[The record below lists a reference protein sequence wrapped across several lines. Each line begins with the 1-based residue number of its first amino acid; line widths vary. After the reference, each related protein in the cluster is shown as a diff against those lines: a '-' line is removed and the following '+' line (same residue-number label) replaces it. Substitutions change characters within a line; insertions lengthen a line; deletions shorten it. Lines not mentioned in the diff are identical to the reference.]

1 MQASQWTTEII
12 TISAVLAL
20 ASLVIGYFI
29 ATLRQGRE
37 IGTLTA
43 QLEQAQ
49 QGQASAM
56 AASTALS
63 EQLKAAEARSQE
75 LQVAESTLKAKLQA
89 AFDNVTRLN
98 HELQES
104 KDAKAAQNLKL
115 EDANR
120 QHHETAKRL
129 ETAQADSRS
138 LHEQVTDLRDRLSTA
153 QAAIT
158 SLQGERDNLKNELA
172 SLDASAKVAATGE
185 REAREQLAEIRQQL
199 ASRTQQYNELLGR
212 YQPLS
217 NQHAELNTSLQ
228 KREELVAELRDRLN
242 AAEAVNAQLQADRD
256 QLKDSLANEGKRSQS
271 LATSEREVREQLQDI
286 KAQQV
291 AAAERYEALHSRFTA
306 QSSEYTKLKTELD
319 EREASHARELANFEQ
334 QKASLSEQ
342 FKLLSNEILEA
353 KTQAL
358 QESSKLSLSA
368 VMTPFQQS
376 IDTFKR
382 EVQEIH
388 HRETTQ
394 QGELRKELESLKALN
409 QQITTEAHELSTALR
424 GQKKLQGNWGE
435 LVLENVLD
443 RSGLQ
448 KGKDYDREVS
458 FTTEEGRQRPDA
470 VVYLP
475 QGKHLIIDAKVS
487 LNAYT
492 RFVNAEDEGERAI
505 ALKEHVQAVGNRI
518 KELADRDYY
527 KLPGLNSPDMVFMF
541 IPIESA
547 FVEALKADETLFQRA
562 IENNVLVATPTTLLT
577 SLNIVRQLWRYEDQN
592 KHTAALA
599 SRAEAVF
606 KKLNTF
612 LASFEKI
619 KKGLETATEAYVKAE
634 GQLVSGKGNLVKQ
647 VGEFKNLAP
656 AIKAQL
662 PAYFAD
668 KAALEIDFIPTEQSI
683 EVLTDSADDEELL
696 AEADTETDYETA

>member
-1 MQASQWTTEII
+1 MQASQWTTDII
-12 TISAVLAL
+12 VITVVLAL
-20 ASLVIGYFI
+20 ACALLGYF
-29 ATLRQGRE
+29 AAALRQGRQ
-37 IGTLTA
+37 LSLLAA

-49 QGQASAM
+49 QAQTTAM
-56 AASTALS
+56 AGSAALS
-63 EQLKAAEARSQE
+63 EQLKAAEARGHE
-75 LQVAESTLKAKLQA
+75 LQLAESTLKTKLQG
-89 AFDNVTRLN
+89 AFDNVTRLT
-98 HELQES
+98 QEQQEA
-104 KDAKAAQNLKL
+104 KDRYATQEAKL
-115 EDANR
+115 EQSAK
-120 QHHETAKRL
+120 QHHEAVTQHETALTEIRSLNAKVEDYQSRL
-129 ETAQADSRS
+129 EQANT
-138 LHEQVTDLRDRLSTA
+138 L
-153 QAAIT
+153 
-158 SLQGERDNLKNELA
+158 LQQ
-172 SLDASAKVAATGE
+172 E
-185 REAREQLAEIRQQL
+185 RESVSGLKSALAEEGKKAKGFEAANTDARTQLAELKEQMKTAGEKVETLQGDLAEIKRQ
-199 ASRTQQYNELLGR
+199 E
-212 YQPLS
+212 
-217 NQHAELNTSLQ
+217 
-228 KREELVAELRDRLN
+228 
-242 AAEAVNAQLQADRD
+242 
-256 QLKDSLANEGKRSQS
+256 
-271 LATSEREVREQLQDI
+271 
-286 KAQQV
+286 
-291 AAAERYEALHSRFTA
+291 
-306 QSSEYTKLKTELD
+306 TKLRAELD
-319 EREASHARELANFEQ
+319 EREASHARELANFER

-342 FKLLSNEILEA
+342 FKLLSTEILEA
-353 KTQAL
+353 KAHAL

-394 QGELRKELESLKALN
+394 QGELRKELEQLKTLN

-448 KGKDYDREVS
+448 LGKDYLREVS
-458 FTTEEGRQRPDA
+458 ITTEEGRQRPDA

-475 QGKHLIIDAKVS
+475 QGRHLIIDAKVS

-492 RFVNAEDEGERAI
+492 RYVNAEDDLERKQ
-505 ALKEHVQAVGNRI
+505 ALKEHVQAVANRI

-547 FVEALKADETLFQRA
+547 FVEALKADETLFQQA

-599 SRAEAVF
+599 SRAEGVF

-668 KAALEIDFIPTEQSI
+668 KAALEIDFIPVEQNI
-683 EVLTDSADDEELL
+683 EALTDSTDDQDLL
-696 AEADTETDYETA
+696 AESDTETDYENA

>member
-138 LHEQVTDLRDRLSTA
+138 LHEQVTDLHDRLSTA

-424 GQKKLQGNWGE
+424 GQKKLQGNRGE

-668 KAALEIDFIPTEQSI
+668 KAALEIDFIPAEQSI

>member
-12 TISAVLAL
+12 VISAVLAL

-29 ATLRQGRE
+29 ATLRQGRQ

-49 QGQASAM
+49 QAEASAS
-56 AASTALS
+56 ATSGALT
-63 EQLKAAEARSQE
+63 ERLKAAEIRNND
-75 LQVAESTLKAKLQA
+75 LQVIESTLKAQLQA
-89 AFDNVTRLN
+89 AFENVTRLN

-115 EDANR
+115 EDANQ

-138 LHEQVTDLRDRLSTA
+138 LQEQVTDLRDRLSTA
-153 QAAIT
+153 QAVII
-158 SLQGERDNLKNELA
+158 SLQDERDNLKNELA

-185 REAREQLAEIRQQL
+185 REAREQLAELRQQL

-228 KREELVAELRDRLN
+228 KREELVAELRDRLS
-242 AAEAVNAQLQADRD
+242 AAETVNAQLQTDRD

-271 LATSEREVREQLQDI
+271 LATSEREVREQLQDF

-291 AAAERYEALHSRFTA
+291 AAAERYEALHTRFTA

-612 LASFEKI
+612 LASFERI

-683 EVLTDSADDEELL
+683 KVLTDSADDEELL

>member
-1 MQASQWTTEII
+1 MQASQWTIDII
-12 TISAVLAL
+12 AITAVLAL
-20 ASLVIGYFI
+20 ACALLGYFFS
-29 ATLRQGRE
+29 ALRQGRQ
-37 IGTLTA
+37 LSLQAA
-43 QLEQAQ
+43 QLEQAK
-49 QGQASAM
+49 QAQTTAV
-56 AASTALS
+56 ASSVALS
-63 EQLKAAEARSQE
+63 EQLKAAEARGHE
-75 LQVAESTLKAKLQA
+75 LQVAESKLK
-89 AFDNVTRLN
+89 
-98 HELQES
+98 
-104 KDAKAAQNLKL
+104 
-115 EDANR
+115 
-120 QHHETAKRL
+120 
-129 ETAQADSRS
+129 
-138 LHEQVTDLRDRLSTA
+138 
-153 QAAIT
+153 
-158 SLQGERDNLKNELA
+158 
-172 SLDASAKVAATGE
+172 
-185 REAREQLAEIRQQL
+185 
-199 ASRTQQYNELLGR
+199 
-212 YQPLS
+212 
-217 NQHAELNTSLQ
+217 
-228 KREELVAELRDRLN
+228 
-242 AAEAVNAQLQADRD
+242 AQLQAAIDNVGRLTQEQQEAKERHATLEAKLEQSAKQHHEAVTQHETAMTEIRSLNAKVEDYQSRLEQAHTLLQQERD
-256 QLKDSLANEGKRSQS
+256 VVSGLKSELAEEGKKAKGFEAANNDARAQLAELKEQLKARGEKLETLQGELAEIKRQ
-271 LATSEREVREQLQDI
+271 E
-286 KAQQV
+286 
-291 AAAERYEALHSRFTA
+291 
-306 QSSEYTKLKTELD
+306 TKLKAELD

-376 IDTFKR
+376 IDSFKR

-394 QGELRKELESLKALN
+394 QAELRKELEQLKTLN

-458 FTTEEGRQRPDA
+458 ITTEEGRQRPDA

-492 RFVNAEDEGERAI
+492 RYVNSEDELERKQ
-505 ALKEHVQAVGNRI
+505 ALKEHVQAVASRI
-518 KELADRDYY
+518 RELADRDYY

-547 FVEALKADETLFQRA
+547 FVEALKADETLFQQA
-562 IENNVLVATPTTLLT
+562 MENNVLVATPTTLLT

-599 SRAEAVF
+599 SRAEGVF
-606 KKLNTF
+606 KKLNSF

-668 KAALEIDFIPTEQSI
+668 KAALEIDFIPAEQNI
-683 EVLTDSADDEELL
+683 EALTDSADDEDLL
-696 AEADTETDYETA
+696 AETDTETDYETA